1 MLSIL
6 ANGSFIV
13 TELVICND
21 ADVYAPI
28 STPVGNLLWCWRNRS
43 NQYYSLMVTHYRS
56 ALHRLVAFSLLT
68 YVIWLAIQPCG
79 AVQAANLAALE
90 GSRPPSFASI
100 AKKTM
105 PAVVNISTQ
114 TQRSSRSGSNDPIE
128 DFFNRFFGESAPR
141 ENNSRSLG
149 SGILISRDGEI
160 LTSYHVVRSA
170 DTIKVKLSDQTEHE
184 ARLVGKDD
192 RTDLALIKIRRSG
205 GNLPF
210 AKLGNSSQLEVGDWV
225 MAIGNPF
232 GLEHTVTAGIVSAKG
247 RVIGAGPYDSFIQ
260 TDASINPGNSG
271 GPLISADGEVI
282 GVNTAIF
289 SQSGGNVGIGFAI
302 PIDLAKKVLDQ
313 LRKNGKV
320 VRGWLGV
327 RAQDISASQVASPAT
342 SRLPADFAIVT
353 EVADKSPAAEAGV
366 KTGDVIV
373 EFNGKP
379 VPRSSEFP
387 GVIADIPPGQKVSL
401 KILREKKE
409 QIISVRIGELSDEA
423 DLNQQAEARD
433 AELGLRVQ
441 RITPEAA
448 RRLGLN
454 SAKGVLVVEVQ
465 PGSPADLVGIEP
477 ADVIREVNQRAVTNV
492 KEFER
497 ATRQGRRGDRILLL
511 VQRGDN
517 AVFFAVKRKG

>member
-1 MLSIL
+1 MFWRFVRRFHGAREICYCASSVESIEDL
-6 ANGSFIV
+6 
-13 TELVICND
+13 
-21 ADVYAPI
+21 
-28 STPVGNLLWCWRNRS
+28 
-43 NQYYSLMVTHYRS
+43 SLMVTRDRS
-56 ALHRLVAFSLLT
+56 LWRRNLIASLVYCLNALGFQLLGD
-68 YVIWLAIQPCG
+68 AR
-79 AVQAANLAALE
+79 AANLAVLD
-90 GSRPPSFASI
+90 GNRPPTFASI

-105 PAVVNISTQ
+105 PVVVNISTL
-114 TQRSSRSGSNDPIE
+114 TQRSPRSGSNDPIE

-170 DTIKVKLSDQTEHE
+170 DTIKVKLADHSEHE
-184 ARLVGKDD
+184 ARLIGKDD

-210 AKLGNSSQLEVGDWV
+210 AKLGNSSQLDVGDWV

-232 GLEHTVTAGIVSAKG
+232 GLEHTVTAGIISAKG
-247 RVIGAGPYDSFIQ
+247 RVIGAGPYDNFIQ

-289 SQSGGNVGIGFAI
+289 SQAGGNVGIGFAI

-327 RAQDISASQVASPAT
+327 RAQDLSATQAASLGVTRIA
-342 SRLPADFAIVT
+342 ADLAIVT
-353 EVADKSPAAEAGV
+353 EVADKSPAAEAGI

-373 EFNGKP
+373 EFNGKA
-379 VPRSSEFP
+379 VPKSNEFP
-387 GVIADIPPGQKVSL
+387 GVIADISPGQKVSL

-409 QIISVRIGELSDEA
+409 QTVAVRIGELGDEA
-423 DLNQQAEARD
+423 DVNQQAEARD

-448 RRLGLN
+448 RRLGLS

-477 ADVIREVNQRAVTNV
+477 ADVIREVNQRVVSNV
-492 KEFER
+492 KDFER

-517 AVFFAVKRKG
+517 AVFFAVKRKA

>member
-1 MLSIL
+1 MKLSHGLQIYLLIL
-6 ANGSFIV
+6 
-13 TELVICND
+13 
-21 ADVYAPI
+21 
-28 STPVGNLLWCWRNRS
+28 
-43 NQYYSLMVTHYRS
+43 
-56 ALHRLVAFSLLT
+56 
-68 YVIWLAIQPCG
+68 
-79 AVQAANLAALE
+79 LAAPVNAASFAALD
-90 GSRPPSFASI
+90 GNRPPSFSAI

-105 PAVVNISTQ
+105 PVVVNISTSS
-114 TQRSSRSGSNDPIE
+114 QRSARSGSNDPIE
-128 DFFNRFFGESAPR
+128 DFFSRFFGEAPPR
-141 ENNSRSLG
+141 ENNQRSLG
-149 SGILISRDGEI
+149 SGILISKDGEI
-160 LTSYHVVRSA
+160 LTNYHVVRNA
-170 DTIKVKLSDQTEHE
+170 DTIKVKLADQSEYE
-184 ARLVGKDD
+184 ARLIGKDD

-210 AKLGNSSQLEVGDWV
+210 AKLGTSSQLDVGDWV

-247 RVIGAGPYDSFIQ
+247 RVIGAGPYDNFIQ

-271 GPLISADGEVI
+271 GPLINADGEVV
-282 GVNTAIF
+282 GVNSAIF

-302 PIDLAKKVLDQ
+302 PIDLAKKVAEQ
-313 LRKNGKV
+313 LRKNGRV

-327 RAQDISASQVASPAT
+327 RAQDVTATMAASVGLTRNPSDIAV
-342 SRLPADFAIVT
+342 VT
-353 EVADKSPAAEAGV
+353 EVAEKSPAAEAGI
-366 KTGDVIV
+366 KTGDIIV

-379 VPRSSEFP
+379 VPKSHEFP
-387 GVIADIPPGQKVSL
+387 TVIADIPPGQKVTL
-401 KILREKKE
+401 KIFRDKKE
-409 QIISVRIGELSDEA
+409 QMVGVKIGELADDNDPNQLEA
-423 DLNQQAEARD
+423 KDP
-433 AELGLRVQ
+433 ELGLRVQ

-465 PGSPADLVGIEP
+465 PGSPADQVGIEP
-477 ADVIREVNQRAVTNV
+477 ADVIREVNQRTVSNV

>member
-1 MLSIL
+1 
-6 ANGSFIV
+6 
-13 TELVICND
+13 
-21 ADVYAPI
+21 
-28 STPVGNLLWCWRNRS
+28 
-43 NQYYSLMVTHYRS
+43 
-56 ALHRLVAFSLLT
+56 
-68 YVIWLAIQPCG
+68 
-79 AVQAANLAALE
+79 
-90 GSRPPSFASI
+90 
-100 AKKTM
+100 
-105 PAVVNISTQ
+105 
-114 TQRSSRSGSNDPIE
+114 
-128 DFFNRFFGESAPR
+128 
-141 ENNSRSLG
+141 
-149 SGILISRDGEI
+149 
-160 LTSYHVVRSA
+160 
-170 DTIKVKLSDQTEHE
+170 
-184 ARLVGKDD
+184 
-192 RTDLALIKIRRSG
+192 
-205 GNLPF
+205 
-210 AKLGNSSQLEVGDWV
+210 